1 MAQGYPV
8 YLPQRIFDSNGAIEN
23 GFKIYTWV
31 ADGTFTTP
39 LTTYSTATLSATN
52 TNPIIAGSDGYF
64 RAFVGAGVSLD
75 IEVKNSAG
83 VLQYSVLSELPAAGY
98 APASSYNRAGATDT
112 SGTYSGATITASTVG
127 GSSTLSQG
135 NITADVKVLAADAT
149 ASSASTGA
157 TLTSLTG
164 FSWTLVA
171 GATYAFRI
179 RGKVGFTTNGGL
191 SMAFKYT
198 TATLTS
204 ILATAVQRTA
214 SVFALASSTT
224 VTDQTKFIDQ
234 KAVLYVDV
242 ELYGSL
248 VVNAGG
254 TVAVQFAQNTSHAD
268 VTTVS
273 KGMVAEFVRTA

>member
-1 MAQGYPV
+1 MAQGFQAI
-8 YLPQRIFDSNGAIEN
+8 LPQRLFDTNGQPADLWEVS
-23 GFKIYTWV
+23 TWV

-39 LTTYSTATLSATN
+39 LTTYSNATLTSAN
-52 TNPIIAGSDGYF
+52 TNPIITADGYF
-64 RAFVGAGVSLD
+64 RCFVAQDVQLD
-75 IEVKNSAG
+75 ISVTDENG
-83 VLQYSVLSELPAAGY
+83 VPQSPPQIISLEPMSSGFDPAT
-98 APASSYNRAGATDT
+98 SYNRTGATDT
-112 SGTYSGATITASTVG
+112 SGTYLGATITT
-127 GSSTLSQG
+127 STLTQG
-135 NITADVKVLAADAT
+135 NIFSDTKQLAADAT

-164 FSWTLVA
+164 FSWTLVT
-171 GATYAFRI
+171 GGTYAFRV

-198 TATLTS
+198 TATLAS
-204 ILATAVQRTA
+204 ILVTAVQRTA

-242 ELYGSL
+242 ELEGSL
-248 VVNAGG
+248 VVTTGG
-254 TVAVQFAQNTSHAD
+254 TVAVQFAQNTSHSD
-268 VTTVS
+268 VTTVF

>member
-1 MAQGYPV
+1 MAQGFGV
-8 YLPQRIFDSNGAIEN
+8 SLPIRIFDADGLPAV
-23 GFKIYTWV
+23 GFKVGTFV
-31 ADGTFTTP
+31 ADGTFTTG

-52 TNPIIAGSDGYF
+52 ANPVVTDASGYC
-64 RAFVGAGVSLD
+64 RIFVAQDVQLD
-75 IEVKNSAG
+75 IQVKHASD
-83 VLQYSVLSELPAAGY
+83 VLQYSMLSIEPMSSGFDPAT
-98 APASSYNRAGATDT
+98 SYNRTGATDT
-112 SGTYSGATITASTVG
+112 NGTYSGATIAASTVG
-127 GSSTLSQG
+127 TSTLSQG
-135 NITADVKVLAADAT
+135 NIFSDVKQLAADAT

-164 FSWTLVA
+164 FSWTLVT
-171 GATYAFRI
+171 GGTYAFRV

-198 TATLTS
+198 TATIAS
-204 ILATAVQRTA
+204 ILVTAVQRTA

-242 ELYGSL
+242 ELEGSL
-248 VVNAGG
+248 VVTTGG
-254 TVAVQFAQNTSHAD
+254 TVAVQFAQNTSHSD

-273 KGMVAEFVRTA
+273 KGMTAWFVRTA